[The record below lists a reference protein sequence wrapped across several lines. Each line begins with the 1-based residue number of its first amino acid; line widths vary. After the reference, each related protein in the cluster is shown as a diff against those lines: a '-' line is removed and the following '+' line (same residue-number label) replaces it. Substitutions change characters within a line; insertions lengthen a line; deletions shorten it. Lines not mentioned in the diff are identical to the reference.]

1 MKPLPHASGC
11 GVLMVLAV
19 LIAFSPLNSSAQK
32 TPLPPPV
39 TLEPAEGRRAATAI
53 IAEML
58 AQKPAGTNAGRL
70 RVRGRGPERTNDL
83 AIVIFSS
90 ATHSTAIYRS
100 RDIEG
105 RPVELRI
112 LHSDNQPNQYLL
124 SNSEADARKGG
135 NKISGA
141 EIMSPFAGS
150 DFWVADLGLEFLH
163 WPGQRVIK
171 KEARKGKFCNV
182 LESVNPQPGRGGY
195 LRVVSWI
202 INDDSHGILHADAY
216 DSNDK
221 LFKQF
226 DPKKVEK
233 VDGEWQ
239 LQSMEMRNLR
249 TDSRTIIDF
258 DLD

>member
-1 MKPLPHASGC
+1 MKSPAHFGAF
-11 GVLMVLAV
+11 GVLVMLAFF
-19 LIAFSPLNSSAQK
+19 IAFNPVNSRAQK

-39 TLEPAEGRRAATAI
+39 TLEPAEGRRLASVLLAD
-53 IAEML
+53 ML
-58 AQKPAGTNAGRL
+58 SQKPAGTNTGKL
-70 RVRGRGPERTNDL
+70 RVRARGPERTAD
-83 AIVIFSS
+83 IRFDVFSNLS
-90 ATHSTAIYRS
+90 NSTAIYRS

-112 LHSDNQPNQYLL
+112 IHSGTQPNQYIL
-124 SNSEADARKGG
+124 SNSESDAKKGG
-135 NKISGA
+135 NKLSGP

-163 WPGQRVIK
+163 WPNQRVIR
-171 KEARKGKFCNV
+171 KEARKVKFCNV
-182 LESVNPQPGRGGY
+182 LESVNPQPSPGGY
-195 LRVVSWI
+195 SRVVSWI
-202 INDDSHGILHADAY
+202 INDNSHGILHADAY

-233 VDGEWQ
+233 VEGEWQ